1 VYDPVQDRIA
11 CICEKSLQLWRIK
24 GTELVPIL
32 QSPLLSEGYG
42 KCVQFYDNGASVVMF
57 YLDTHEW

>member
-1 VYDPVQDRIA
+1 M
-11 CICEKSLQLWRIK
+11 QLWRIK

-32 QSPLLSEGYG
+32 PSPFMSEGYG
-42 KCVQFYDNGASVVMF
+42 KCIQFCDNGASVVMY

>member
-1 VYDPVQDRIA
+1 VYDANHDRVA
-11 CICEKSLQLWRIK
+11 SICSDSAQLWRIK

-32 QSPLLSEGYG
+32 PSPFVSGGYG
-42 KCVQFYDNGASVVMF
+42 KCVQFCDNGASVVMY